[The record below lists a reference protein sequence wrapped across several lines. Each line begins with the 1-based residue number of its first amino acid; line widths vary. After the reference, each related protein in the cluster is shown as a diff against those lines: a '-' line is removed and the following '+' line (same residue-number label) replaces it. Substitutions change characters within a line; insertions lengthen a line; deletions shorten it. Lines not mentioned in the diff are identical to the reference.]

1 MTTLVIVIVAIVIVA
16 VVVGAMQM
24 QRRRSARLQDRFG
37 PEYERVVADTGNR
50 RQGESELAI
59 REERREQLDIRPL
72 DADARDR
79 YSAAWQ
85 EVQARFVDSPND
97 AVGEADRLVHQVMR
111 DRGYPMDDFD
121 QRAAD
126 VSVDHAGVVADY
138 RAAHDISER
147 NDVGEATTEDL
158 RRAMVHYRALFED
171 LLVVDTSPTTLKE
184 ARHG

>member
-1 MTTLVIVIVAIVIVA
+1 MTILVILIVA
-16 VVVGAMQM
+16 VLVVAVIVGAMQM

-37 PEYERVVADTGNR
+37 PEYQQVVADVGSR
-50 RQGESELAI
+50 RAGESELAD
-59 REERREQLDIRPL
+59 REERREALDIRPL
-72 DADARDR
+72 DADARGQ

-85 EVQARFVDSPND
+85 DVQARFVDSPND

-111 DRGYPMDDFD
+111 ERGYPMDDFD

-126 VSVDHAGVVADY
+126 ISVDHAGVVSDY

-147 NDVGEATTEDL
+147 NDAGQASTEDL
-158 RRAMVHYRALFED
+158 RLAMVHYRALFQD
-171 LLVVDTSPTTLKE
+171 LLVVDTGATTLRE